1 MDTFRAVCGLLLTA
15 SSWAAS
21 PSDLAIAA
29 LLPPHQKVL
38 TRAPVGVDLDFVA
51 VVANDSAPSFAWEA
65 GSKLGLFLQSRS
77 KAAEVHR
84 LAVLDGHPKGQCL
97 ASAVFVSTGEF
108 ILSCKA
114 ASDAMPT
121 GEVFHERFLY
131 DLASKTLRGSVR
143 SPRVGIVRMEVQH
156 EHIAF
161 ATSNGESYSFLADA
175 PSTLFR
181 AQISE
186 PKLRFGP
193 RAAFALERSMR
204 KGVWSITERSGGK
217 PRYYPFPP
225 EDYLSAPESIG
236 PWQVFGDDLYF
247 GSAFPDAA
255 AGKGAY
261 GRFLTGARRYEV
273 HAPPEVAP
281 HAATAIYVDS
291 GHIYLGLREKLA
303 IVERA
308 TNRVKI
314 VSCPVAIQA
323 IVGYK
328 DQIYL
333 GSAGGLGMLIGDEI
347 LHYFV
352 HPDGPQLQEYLAPP
366 H

>member
-1 MDTFRAVCGLLLTA
+1 MDTFRAVCGLLLA
-15 SSWAAS
+15 VSSWAAS
-21 PSDLAIAA
+21 PSDLAVAA

-97 ASAVFVSTGEF
+97 AAAVFVSTGEF
-108 ILSCKA
+108 ILACRRA
-114 ASDAMPT
+114 ET
-121 GEVFHERFLY
+121 GDVFHERFLY

-143 SPRVGIVRMEVQH
+143 SPRVGIVRLEVQH

-161 ATSNGESYSFLADA
+161 AATNGESYSFLADA

-181 AQISE
+181 AQLPE
-186 PKLRFGP
+186 MKLRFGP
-193 RAAFALERSMR
+193 REAFALERSLR

-225 EDYLSAPESIG
+225 EDYLSAPEAIG
-236 PWQVFGDDLYF
+236 PWQIFGDDLYF
-247 GSAFPDAA
+247 GTAFPDAA

-261 GRFLTGARRYEV
+261 GRFSTGARRYEM
-273 HAPPEVAP
+273 HAPPEITAYP
-281 HAATAIYVDS
+281 ATAIYVDE
-291 GHIYLGLREKLA
+291 GQIYLGLRDQLA
-303 IVERA
+303 IIDRA
-308 TNRVKI
+308 TNQVRLI
-314 VSCPVAIQA
+314 RCAVAIQA

-328 DQIYL
+328 GRIYL
-333 GSAGGLGMLIGDEI
+333 GSAAGLGILVGDEI
-347 LHYFV
+347 VHYFV

-366 H
+366 Q

>member
-1 MDTFRAVCGLLLTA
+1 VDTFRAVCGLLLTA

-84 LAVLDGHPKGQCL
+84 LAVLDGHPQGKCM
-97 ASAVFVSTGEF
+97 AAAVFVSTGEF
-108 ILSCKA
+108 ILSCRA
-114 ASDAMPT
+114 ATT
-121 GEVFHERFLY
+121 GEVVHERFLY
-131 DLASKTLRGSVR
+131 DLTSKTLRGSVR
-143 SPRVGIVRMEVQH
+143 SPRVGIVRLQVQH

-161 ATSNGESYSFLADA
+161 TASTGESYSFLADA

-181 AQISE
+181 AQLSEIS
-186 PKLRFGP
+186 LRFGE
-193 RAAFALERSMR
+193 RGAFTLERSSR

-225 EDYLSAPESIG
+225 EDYLNAVESIG
-236 PWQVFGDDLYF
+236 PWQIFGDDLYF
-247 GSAFPDAA
+247 GTAVPHAA
-255 AGKGAY
+255 SGKGAY
-261 GRFLTGARRYEV
+261 GRFSTASRRYEM
-273 HAPPEVAP
+273 HAPPEIAP
-281 HAATAIYVDS
+281 HAATAIFVDGS
-291 GHIYLGLREKLA
+291 HIYLGLGEKL
-303 IVERA
+303 VVVDRT
-308 TNRVKI
+308 TNQVRVI
-314 VSCPVAIQA
+314 QAAVAIQA

-328 DQIYL
+328 GRIYL
-333 GSAGGLGMLIGDEI
+333 GSTAGLGILAGDQI

-352 HPDGPQLQEYLAPP
+352 HPDGPELQEYLASPQ
-366 H
+366 